1 MFKTIIDKWG
11 KLFLLIILLGA
22 AIGLKVY
29 LMNNTVEEIIKKKN
43 DRIEMR
49 KTEAEV
55 AEQQRVDGIAA
66 AEQQR
71 VDAIA
76 AADAL
81 AILEKRKLETY
92 TRFGATNFGG
102 TSATDDIDKA
112 KKACSDTLD
121 CEGAI
126 QSASGIWSFVK
137 IDPDGTLTYDDIQQG
152 PLNRDMYTTAEID
165 DGLLPKDFVWKD
177 DKREC
182 ATEPESYKG
191 KNSCKNF

>member
-1 MFKTIIDKWG
+1 MFKTIIAKWG
-11 KLFLLIILLGA
+11 NLILLFIVLGA

-29 LMNNTVEEIIKKKN
+29 LINNTVEEIIEKKFI
-43 DRIEMR
+43 R
-49 KTEAEV
+49 TEKRNA
-55 AEQQRVDGIAA
+55 GIAA

-102 TSATDDIDKA
+102 TSATDDIDRA